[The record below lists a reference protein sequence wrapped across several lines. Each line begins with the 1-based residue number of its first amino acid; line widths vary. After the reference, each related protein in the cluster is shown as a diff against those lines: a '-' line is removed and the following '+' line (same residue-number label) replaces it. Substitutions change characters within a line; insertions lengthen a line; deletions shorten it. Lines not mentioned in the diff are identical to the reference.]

1 MNLEETISDIEGL
14 TEALRA
20 ALAAGDEPAC
30 APLLQRRRQALLGL
44 ESALRAAGDGERA
57 ALATRLSGLAE
68 ADLALRTAAETVL
81 AQVGEAV
88 RAGFGMARGRTGG
101 LVDRVPQPTSVDRRA

>member
-1 MNLEETISDIEGL
+1 MNLEESISEIEGL

-30 APLLQRRRQALLGL
+30 APLLQRRGQALLGL
-44 ESALRAAGDGERA
+44 ESALKAAGEGERA
-57 ALATRLSGLAE
+57 ALAARLRGVAE

-81 AQVGEAV
+81 AQVGDAV
-88 RAGFGMARGRTGG
+88 RAGFGISGRAGGKADRGPQNAS
-101 LVDRVPQPTSVDRRA
+101 LDRLA